1 MGALH
6 DAVQAAGTENERKA
20 IKAQAWVDE
29 GLTEGWNFNY
39 RGHKVVLSAAM
50 DASTGN
56 VVFEATIEKAG
67 QDVTPDWLNPIT
79 IVNPPHLVEDAAGDV
94 TIVYLDIDGQEQT
107 ITARDDAIVTRITS
121 QLQDLGD
128 KVIDSL

>member
-6 DAVQAAGTENERKA
+6 DAVQAASNENERKA
-20 IKAQAWVDE
+20 IKAQAWAAQ
-29 GLTEGWNFNY
+29 GLAEGWNFNY
-39 RGHKVVLSAAM
+39 RGHKVVLTAQM

-56 VVFEATIEKAG
+56 VVFEASLTKAG

-79 IVNPPHLVEDAAGDV
+79 ICNPPYLVEDAGGDV
-94 TIVYLDIDGQEQT
+94 TIAYLDADGVEQT
-107 ITARDDAIVTRITS
+107 IQAREDVPARIIS